1 MFITNNHASLYLFW
15 KVKFGKVA
23 RILKKLCPLLSVE
36 VSFALYVFTPNVW
49 NSHFLVGVY
58 FIFLKKRRYANL
70 KVFQFGIYTSMKR
83 SEKESSIRTKF
94 TFSCKVVVAILG
106 WNCVKSIIVTKIVL
120 KNQVWSRVDRVWSK
134 NCF

>member
-1 MFITNNHASLYLFW
+1 M
-15 KVKFGKVA
+15 
-23 RILKKLCPLLSVE
+23 
-36 VSFALYVFTPNVW
+36 SFLTTPNVG
-49 NSHFLVGVY
+49 NSHVLVGVY

-106 WNCVKSIIVTKIVL
+106 
-120 KNQVWSRVDRVWSK
+120 
-134 NCF
+134 